1 MTYHYAARGDRATAI
16 GNTHYKFDEDRTCS
30 SEDMIAGRQ
39 THTHTHTQ
47 TDALIAIL
55 RSPIGDGVTNSITT
69 YTISYT
75 VRNFNARSKADISQ
89 LNLPYRERKTRK
101 QGEKKTK

>member
-39 THTHTHTQ
+39 THTHTHTHRQ
-47 TDALIAIL
+47 TH
-55 RSPIGDGVTNSITT
+55 
-69 YTISYT
+69 
-75 VRNFNARSKADISQ
+75 
-89 LNLPYRERKTRK
+89 
-101 QGEKKTK
+101 